1 MLFYLWPRLH
11 FKTGTFFLPSFH
23 LHIKIIA
30 SAIQQVAAALPA
42 KSRAELGTA
51 QPTTGHRKTPAQP
64 ILKERPH
71 KEADERRL
79 ACKQRHET
87 PSSPFLFISSDRY
100 ENPPV
105 LSVLCAR
112 TEKCSGLGEE
122 GDGRR
127 LKNVGEQREM
137 ETFCWTDHQNFVL
150 LDDAASLP

>member
-42 KSRAELGTA
+42 KSRAEPGTA

-79 ACKQRHET
+79 ACKQRRET

-112 TEKCSGLGEE
+112 TEECSGAWR
-122 GDGRR
+122 GR
-127 LKNVGEQREM
+127 
-137 ETFCWTDHQNFVL
+137 
-150 LDDAASLP
+150 